1 MRPPLICAS
10 AALIDCIG
18 DGTQDIGHV
27 REALHYYTTPAF
39 SNFLIVVFHEASS
52 LSLS

>member
-18 DGTQDIGHV
+18 DRTQDIGHV
-27 REALHYYTTPAF
+27 REALHYYTTPAL